1 MTMTAIPAP
10 EPGPTSTVSAG
21 ESLREWLASVLK
33 ILELKLRL
41 LGFEGREAG
50 VHLLIL
56 AVLIAG
62 TVALF
67 VGSLIF
73 LAIFLLFLIIK
84 ITGWEW
90 GWAALLVTVVL
101 LVLSGVTAVL
111 LRTRIT
117 KPLFTLTLAELR
129 KDREWLRQTRESS
142 R

>member
-1 MTMTAIPAP
+1 MTSFPAS
-10 EPGPTSTVSAG
+10 EPGPATRVSAG
-21 ESLREWLASVLK
+21 EALREWLASVLK
-33 ILELKLRL
+33 FFELKLQL

-56 AVLIAG
+56 AVLIAS
-62 TVALF
+62 TLALL
-67 VGSLIF
+67 VMALIF
-73 LAIFLLFLIIK
+73 LAVFLLFIIVK

-90 GWAALLVTVVL
+90 GWAALLAAVVL
-101 LVLSGVTAVL
+101 MVLSGVTAFMI
-111 LRTRIT
+111 RTRVT

>member
-1 MTMTAIPAP
+1 MTAIPAP

>member
-1 MTMTAIPAP
+1 MTAIPAP

-142 R
+142 K